1 MNVHHGSTDPIETPR
16 LLPEDWIA
24 VVCGAS
30 KEQDEDA
37 EHLPEGFYIA
47 PKDVYMPDLI
57 AAADVLLGKLVS
69 PRLTLTLSRIHNLPT
84 GIRERLRS
92 SRLADSF
99 RLCLQ
104 TIVHRRARTAPPP

>member
-1 MNVHHGSTDPIETPR
+1 METPR

-30 KEQDEDA
+30 KEQDEDV
-37 EHLPEGFYIA
+37 EHLPEGFYITPKDVYIT

-57 AAADVLLGKLVS
+57 AVADVLLGKLVS
-69 PRLTLTLSRIHNLPT
+69 PRLTLALSRIHNLPT

-92 SRLADSF
+92 S
-99 RLCLQ
+99 
-104 TIVHRRARTAPPP
+104 